1 MGQGKGMKTKSNID
15 DDLRSEYDFD
25 YLKAVR
31 GKHFKRLLE
40 DGATVIVLETDEE
53 TNGYGK

>member
-1 MGQGKGMKTKSNID
+1 MKTKSNID

-25 YLKAVR
+25 YAKAVR

-40 DGATVIVLETDEE
+40 DEANVIVLEPDEE
-53 TNGYGK
+53 INGYDK

>member
-1 MGQGKGMKTKSNID
+1 MKTKSNID

>member
-1 MGQGKGMKTKSNID
+1 MGQGKDMKTKSNID

-31 GKHFKRLLE
+31 GKHFKRLSE
-40 DGATVIVLETDEE
+40 DGATLIVLETEKE
-53 TNGYGK
+53 INGHGK